1 MFNGLKMLS
10 TFDKN
15 YSGGSISSNEDMAAY
30 LQPRILGVLA
40 HFDSQ
45 LLNASIPMEEK
56 RPVGGCLL
64 FVAIDSS
71 FNDLIVMCKH
81 VLSMVMMILTLLYF
95 FTSLLSFLPDSG
107 KPDFHYPA
115 DGFQDHQWHT
125 AQGDEHTEDW
135 PPDNGRGLHRDLV
148 SRLELLCTQVILICM
163 VKKCSFV

>member
-1 MFNGLKMLS
+1 
-10 TFDKN
+10 
-15 YSGGSISSNEDMAAY
+15 MAAY

-148 SRLELLCTQVILICM
+148 SGMELLCTQVRDNDLYG
-163 VKKCSFV
+163 KKNVALCNYKVISNNAIVELVIFAQTR